1 MKKTVYVTG
10 ITGFIGKNLL
20 PNLLSI
26 YDQVLNFTRQ
36 GTIQIINSDN
46 IAEEKITEEF
56 FCNNTSNLLINLATL
71 YQQFPSNQDELNS
84 LINSN
89 ILFPSKVV
97 HELTTYNKDLKII
110 NILSYSQLLERSNQ
124 NVYSLSKELFQK
136 YLDHSFKSIVN
147 VYLFD
152 TFGSGDTRNKVTDVF
167 IKNILLG
174 KPITVPT
181 NEVKINI
188 SDCNQ
193 VNESLINSI
202 DLKPGSY
209 AIQSP
214 DTISL
219 ESLAI
224 MIMELMN
231 KEVEII
237 KKGTAIDFIGTIKF
251 FPENIFPNNSDY
263 SLSHALTKRI
273 QEIRLA
279 NNNY

>member
-1 MKKTVYVTG
+1 MNKTIYVTG

-20 PNLLSI
+20 PNLLSV
-26 YDQVLNFTRQ
+26 YDQVLNFSRQ
-36 GTIQIINSDN
+36 GTIQIINSEN
-46 IAEEKITEEF
+46 VSEEKITAEF
-56 FCNNTSNLLINLATL
+56 FCNNPSNLLINLATI
-71 YQQFPSNQDELNS
+71 YQQFPSNQSELNS
-84 LINSN
+84 LIDSN
-89 ILFPSKVV
+89 ILFPSGVV
-97 HELTTYNKDLKII
+97 HQLTTYNKDLKII
-110 NILSYSQLLERSNQ
+110 NILSYSQLLELSNQ

-167 IKNILLG
+167 IKNILSG

-181 NEVKINI
+181 NEIKINL
-188 SDCNQ
+188 SDCTQ

-202 DLKPGSY
+202 DLNPGSY
-209 AIQSP
+209 SIQSP

-231 KEVEII
+231 KEVQII
-237 KKGTAIDFIGTIKF
+237 KKDTAINYIETIKF
-251 FPENIFPNNSDY
+251 IPENIFPHNPEY
-263 SLSHALTKRI
+263 SLSNALTKRI
-273 QEIRLA
+273 EEIKLA